1 MSSTVF
7 IVCLMLAGL
16 GGAVLIVLLT
26 GSNAEEKPH
35 CGAFALL
42 PVTEDS
48 PSERAFLEYYA
59 SQIMWMDADILQCVI
74 LVCTPESEELCQE
87 MTRNYTC
94 YRMMALQEVQ
104 EHIAAQ
110 FREKYGK
117 SG

>member
-59 SQIMWMDADILQCVI
+59 SQIMWMDADVLRCVI
-74 LVCTPESEELCQE
+74 LVANEESLPLCQE
-87 MTRNYTC
+87 LARDHACYTAMTLPQARAFLDG
-94 YRMMALQEVQ
+94 RFE
-104 EHIAAQ
+104 
-110 FREKYGK
+110 
-117 SG
+117 